1 MFINFYFCWGI
12 NVLVNFIFFVYKFL
26 LLLRYLFFYFHIKL
40 DFFKTPLFILVCYL
54 PVWTCSMPP
63 GRTLPAI
70 VRNMVYLEG
79 LEGSFAPLRKW
90 KNIPAIDRFYRMKLI
105 LAIHN
110 RHTFGYMS
118 LIPLIHSTHILL
130 YQLYVCYTEQTHIL
144 L

>member
-12 NVLVNFIFFVYKFL
+12 NFLVNFI
-26 LLLRYLFFYFHIKL
+26 YFCIFTL
-40 DFFKTPLFILVCYL
+40 NWIFFKTPLFILVCYL

-63 GRTLPAI
+63 DGTLPAI
-70 VRNMVYLEG
+70 VRNMVSLEV
-79 LEGSFAPLRKW
+79 LEGSFAPLRKG
-90 KNIPAIDRFYRMKLI
+90 KNIPAIDRFCCMKFI

-118 LIPLIHSTHILL
+118 FIPLIHSTHILL
-130 YQLYVCYTEQTHIL
+130 YQLYICYTEQTHIL